1 MFLHRAGGQ
10 GRSASHRGHCS
21 DIQET
26 WILRYAPVQV
36 SPSRTL
42 WSFTMFKHK
51 SAVSSDVH
59 HALFKRMNTL
69 QQTLKK
75 HRKAEQFKASSVSC
89 LQSAWSPNCPGST
102 WPTRCGSRSRI
113 CSTGSMGRHW
123 ASSTRSKCLTRG
135 SRTTPTRS
143 SSRAFPP
150 ASPSGSPAP
159 SAPRT
164 WRGSWPSPTKSV
176 SPSPGGNARSH
187 DLSHTCGSHQSFT

>member
-1 MFLHRAGGQ
+1 
-10 GRSASHRGHCS
+10 
-21 DIQET
+21 
-26 WILRYAPVQV
+26 
-36 SPSRTL
+36 
-42 WSFTMFKHK
+42 MFKHE

-59 HALFKRMNTL
+59 HSPLFKRMNKL
-69 QQTLKK
+69 RQTLKK
-75 HRKAEQFKASSVSC
+75 HKKAEQFKASSVSC

-113 CSTGSMGRHW
+113 CSTGSTGRHW

-187 DLSHTCGSHQSFT
+187 DHSHVCVTHTSVSHIGPSVTSRQLVFNCTACLKRFIKSQNIRDEVSPNPVL